1 MTDLDI
7 REIHFLRGPNIWSND
22 PVLEA
27 WVDLGSLKD
36 TSSDIVPGFADQLKA
51 WFPGMIEHRCSIGER
66 GGFFQRLDRGTWPGH
81 ILEHV
86 TLELQT
92 LAGNTVGFGKARET
106 CVEGLYKVVIEYLD
120 ENVAEACMRE
130 AREILL
136 AGYAGKEYD
145 IAGAVARMKR
155 VVDRNALGPSTS
167 AIIAA
172 AEDRGIPWRR
182 LREGRSLVQ
191 FGQGVNQRRIWTAET
206 DRTGAIA
213 EHIVQDKD
221 LTRNLLRKAG
231 VPVPE
236 GRVVA
241 NPEDAWEAAEDIGT
255 PVVVKPQ
262 DANHG
267 RGVFINLTTKEQVDS
282 AFQTAATEG
291 DGVMVERF
299 IPGNDHRLLV
309 VGGEL
314 IAASRGD
321 HAVVTGNG
329 RDSIGVLVDTQ
340 LNTNPLRGVS
350 DFCPWSKIDTEE
362 WDPAILS
369 ELEKQDYEP
378 SSVPNDGER
387 VLISRFANWST
398 EVTGLVHPRNRE
410 HVTIAAQ
417 VAGLDICGIDVVCT
431 DISKPLED
439 QGGAVVELNASP
451 GLIMHLRPAT
461 GEVRPVGEAIIN
473 MLFPEGRDGRIPV
486 IGITGTHGKTTTSKL
501 VAHLMKATGKL
512 IGVCHS
518 EGLQFGGR
526 HACSKMGDRTTGT
539 WGVLLHPWTELAV
552 CESSAESIL
561 LEGLGYDRCQV
572 GVVLNVGTEHLGLGY
587 IDTLEQMTKV
597 KRCVV
602 DVVLPEGTAVL
613 NADDSFVAGMAES
626 EHCRCGVLFFSHVA
640 DNPLVIAHL
649 EKGGRAVFVKDESI
663 CLAEGSLQR
672 RLCALSEVALPL
684 TGHFSFNVH
693 NALAAV
699 GAGWAYGLSDSALAE
714 GLGSYV

>member
-7 REIHFLRGPNIWSND
+7 REIHFLRGPNIWTND

-27 WVDLGSLKD
+27 WVDLGGLKD
-36 TSSDIVPGFADQLKA
+36 TSSDLVPGFAEQLKT

-66 GGFFQRLDRGTWPGH
+66 GGFFQRLDKGTWPGH

-145 IAGAVARMKR
+145 IADAVARMKR

-172 AEDRGIPWRR
+172 AEKRGIPWRR

-213 EHIVQDKD
+213 EHIVQDKE
-221 LTRNLLRKAG
+221 LTRTLLGKAG

-241 NPEDAWEAAEDIGT
+241 NPADAWEAAEDIGI

-267 RGVFINLTTKEQVDS
+267 RGVFINLTTREQVES

-291 DGVMVERF
+291 EGVMVERF

-321 HAVVTGNG
+321 HAVITGNG
-329 RDSIGVLVDTQ
+329 TDTIGVLVDTQ

-378 SSVPNDGER
+378 NSVPNDGER

-398 EVTGLVHPRNRE
+398 EVTSLVHPRNRE

-431 DISKPLED
+431 DIGQPLED

-473 MLFPEGRDGRIPV
+473 MLFPAGKNGRIPV
-486 IGITGTHGKTTTSKL
+486 IGITGTHGKTTTAKL
-501 VAHLMKATGKL
+501 LAHLLKSTGKFL
-512 IGVCHS
+512 GVCHS
-518 EGLQFGGR
+518 GGLQFGER
-526 HACSKMGDRTTGT
+526 HACTKTGDRTSGT
-539 WGVLLHPWTELAV
+539 HGVLLHPWTEVAI

-561 LEGLGYDRCQV
+561 LEGLGYDLCQI

-613 NADDSFVAGMAES
+613 NADDAFVASMAES
-626 EHCRCGVLFFSHVA
+626 NFCDCHVMFF
-640 DNPLVIAHL
+640 AHSA
-649 EKGGRAVFVKDESI
+649 ENAVVTAHRATGGRAVFVKDDAVH
-663 CLAEGSLQR
+663 LAEGEQGR
-672 RLCALSEVALPL
+672 RLCALSDVAMPI
-684 TGHFSFNVH
+684 TGHFEFNVQ
-693 NALAAV
+693 NVLAAV
-699 GAGWAYGLSDSALAE
+699 GAAWAYGLPDPTIVE
-714 GLGSYV
+714 GLGSYA

>member
-7 REIHFLRGPNIWSND
+7 REIHFLRGPNIWANV

-66 GGFFQRLDRGTWPGH
+66 GGFFQRLDKGTWPGH

-92 LAGNTVGFGKARET
+92 LAGHTVGFGKARET
-106 CVEGLYKVVIEYLD
+106 CVEGLYKVVIEYMD
-120 ENVAEACMRE
+120 EIVAEACMRE

-145 IAGAVARMKR
+145 IADAVARMKR

-167 AIIAA
+167 AIIEAA
-172 AEDRGIPWRR
+172 DARGIPWRR
-182 LREGRSLVQ
+182 LREGRSLIQ

-221 LTRNLLRKAG
+221 LTRTLLRKAG

-241 NPEDAWEAAEDIGT
+241 NPQDAWEAAEDIGT

-267 RGVFINLTTKEQVDS
+267 RGVFINLTTREQVES
-282 AFQTAATEG
+282 AFQTASTEG

-321 HAVVTGNG
+321 HAVITGNG
-329 RDSIGVLVDTQ
+329 TDTIAALVDAQ

-369 ELEKQDYEP
+369 ELDKQDYQP
-378 SSVPNDGER
+378 DSIPNDGER

-417 VAGLDICGIDVVCT
+417 VAGLDICGIDVVCS
-431 DISKPLED
+431 DISQPLED

-451 GLIMHLRPAT
+451 GLIMHLRPAV

-473 MLFPEGRDGRIPV
+473 MLFPAGKNGRIPV
-486 IGITGTHGKTTTSKL
+486 IGITGTQGKTTTTKL
-501 VAHLMKATGKL
+501 LAHLMKSTGKQL
-512 IGVCHS
+512 GVCHS
-518 EGLQFGGR
+518 NGLQFGER
-526 HACSKMGDRTTGT
+526 HACSKTGDRTTGT
-539 WGVLLHPWTELAV
+539 WGVLLHPWTEVAI
-552 CESSAESIL
+552 CETSAESII
-561 LEGLGYDRCQV
+561 LEGLGYDRCQI

-602 DVVLPEGTAVL
+602 DVVLRDGTAVL
-613 NADDSFVAGMAES
+613 NADDVLVAEMAES
-626 EHCRCGVLFFSHVA
+626 EFCRCSVMFFSHVA
-640 DNPLVIAHL
+640 DNPVVTAHR
-649 EKGGRAVFVKDESI
+649 EKGGRAVFVQDDAI
-663 CLAEGSLQR
+663 CLAENGQQR
-672 RLCALSEVALPL
+672 RLCALSEVSLPL
-684 TGHFSFNVH
+684 TGHSAFNVH

-699 GAGWAYGLSDSALAE
+699 GAAWTYGLSDAALVE
-714 GLGSYV
+714 GLGTYV

>member
-7 REIHFLRGPNIWSND
+7 REIHFLRGPNIWTNY

-27 WVDLGSLKD
+27 WVDLGGLKD
-36 TSSDIVPGFADQLKA
+36 TSSDIVPGFSEQLKT

-66 GGFFQRLDRGTWPGH
+66 GGFFQRLDTGTWPGH

-92 LAGNTVGFGKARET
+92 LAGHTVGFGKARET

-120 ENVAEACMRE
+120 EVVAEACMRE

-136 AGYAGKEYD
+136 AGYAGKDYD
-145 IAGAVARMKR
+145 IADAVARMKR
-155 VVDRNALGPSTS
+155 VVDRNALGPSTN

-172 AEDRGIPWRR
+172 AEKRGIPWRR

-191 FGQGVNQRRIWTAET
+191 LGQGVNQRRIWTAET

-221 LTRNLLRKAG
+221 LTRTLLSKAG

-241 NPEDAWEAAEDIGT
+241 NPDDAWEAAEDIGT

-267 RGVFINLTTKEQVDS
+267 RGVFINLTTREQVES
-282 AFQTAATEG
+282 AFQTASTEG

-321 HAVVTGNG
+321 HAVVMGNG
-329 RDSIGVLVDTQ
+329 TDTIGVLVDTQ

-369 ELEKQDYEP
+369 ELEKQDYQP
-378 SSVPNDGER
+378 DSIPNAGER

-417 VAGLDICGIDVVCT
+417 VAGLDICGVDVVCT
-431 DISKPLED
+431 DIAKPLED

-473 MLFPEGRDGRIPV
+473 MLFPAEKNSRIPV
-486 IGITGTHGKTTTSKL
+486 IGITGTHGKTTTTRL
-501 VAHLMKATGKL
+501 LAHLLSATGKFL
-512 IGVCHS
+512 GVCHS
-518 EGLQFGGR
+518 GGLQLGER
-526 HACSKMGDRTTGT
+526 RACTNKGDRTSGT
-539 WGVLLHPWTELAV
+539 HGILLHPWTEIAI
-552 CESSAESIL
+552 CETSAESIL
-561 LEGLGYDRCQV
+561 LEGLGYDRCQI

-613 NADDSFVAGMAES
+613 NADDALVAGMAES
-626 EHCRCGVLFFSHVA
+626 DYCRCSVLFFSHVA
-640 DNPLVIAHL
+640 DNPGVIAHRA
-649 EKGGRAVFVKDESI
+649 KGGRAAFVRDDAVY
-663 CLAEGSLQR
+663 LAEGDGER
-672 RLCALSEVALPL
+672 RLCALSEVAMPL
-684 TGHFSFNVH
+684 TGHFTFNVH
-693 NALAAV
+693 NVLAAV
-699 GAGWAYGLSDSALAE
+699 GAAWAYGLADQVIIKGLSAYE
-714 GLGSYV
+714 

>member
-7 REIHFLRGPNIWSND
+7 REIHFLRGPNIWIND
-22 PVLEA
+22 PVIEA
-27 WVDLGSLKD
+27 WVDLGGLKD
-36 TSSDIVPGFADQLKA
+36 TSSDLVPGFADQLKA

-66 GGFFQRLDRGTWPGH
+66 GGFFQRLDTGTWPGH

-86 TLELQT
+86 TLELQS
-92 LAGNTVGFGKARET
+92 LAGHAVSFGKARET
-106 CVEGLYKVVIEYLD
+106 CVDGLYKVVIEYLD
-120 ENVAEACMRE
+120 EIVVEACMRE
-130 AREILL
+130 SREILL
-136 AGYAGKEYD
+136 AAYAGKEYD
-145 IAGAVARMKR
+145 IADAVARMKR
-155 VVDRNALGPSTS
+155 VVDRNGLGPSTS

-172 AEDRGIPWRR
+172 AEARGIPWRR

-221 LTRNLLRKAG
+221 LTRTLLSKAG
-231 VPVPE
+231 VPVPA

-241 NPEDAWEAAEDIGT
+241 NPADAWEAAEDIGT

-267 RGVFINLTTKEQVDS
+267 RGVFINLTTREQVES
-282 AFQTAATEG
+282 AFQTASTEG

-321 HAVVTGNG
+321 HAVITGNG
-329 RDSIGVLVDTQ
+329 TDTIAMLVDSQ

-369 ELEKQDYEP
+369 ELEKQDHEP
-378 SSVPNDGER
+378 TSVPNAGER

-417 VAGLDICGIDVVCT
+417 VAGLDICGVDVVCT
-431 DISKPLED
+431 DISKPLEV

-473 MLFPEGRDGRIPV
+473 MLFPVGKNGRIPV
-486 IGITGTHGKTTTSKL
+486 IGITGTHGKTTTTRL
-501 VAHLMKATGKL
+501 LAHLFQATGKRL
-512 IGVCHS
+512 GVCHS
-518 EGLQFGGR
+518 GGLQFGTR
-526 HACSKMGDRTTGT
+526 CSVTTTGDRTAGT
-539 WGVLLHPWTELAV
+539 RGVLLHPWTEIAI
-552 CESSAESIL
+552 CETSAESIL
-561 LEGLGYDRCQV
+561 LEGLGYDQCQI

-587 IDTLEQMTKV
+587 IDTLENMTKV

-613 NADDSFVAGMAES
+613 NADDVLVAGMAES
-626 EHCRCGVLFFSHVA
+626 EHCKCSVLFFSLTVE
-640 DNPLVIAHL
+640 NPVVIAHRA
-649 EKGGRAVFVKDESI
+649 KGGRAVFIHDDAIFLGTGDQE
-663 CLAEGSLQR
+663 R
-672 RLCALSEVALPL
+672 RLCALSAVAMPHTDHL
-684 TGHFSFNVH
+684 SFNLQ
-693 NALAAV
+693 NILAAV
-699 GAGWAYGLSDSALAE
+699 GAAWAFGLDDQMIIT
-714 GLGSYV
+714 GLGGYV

>member
-7 REIHFLRGPNIWSND
+7 REIHFLRGPNIWTND

-27 WVDLGSLKD
+27 WVDLGGLKD
-36 TSSDIVPGFADQLKA
+36 TSSDIVPGFSEQLKT

-66 GGFFQRLDRGTWPGH
+66 GGFFQRLDTGTWPGH

-92 LAGNTVGFGKARET
+92 LAGHTVGFGKARET

-120 ENVAEACMRE
+120 EVVAEACMRE

-136 AGYAGKEYD
+136 AGYAGKAYD
-145 IAGAVARMKR
+145 IDDAVARMKR
-155 VVDRNALGPSTS
+155 VVDRNALGPSTN

-172 AEDRGIPWRR
+172 AAKRGIPWRR

-191 FGQGVNQRRIWTAET
+191 LGQGVNQRRIWTAET

-221 LTRNLLRKAG
+221 LTRTLLSKAG

-241 NPEDAWEAAEDIGT
+241 NPDDAWEAAEDIGT

-267 RGVFINLTTKEQVDS
+267 RGVFINLTTREQVES

-321 HAVVTGNG
+321 HAVITGTG
-329 RDSIGVLVDTQ
+329 TDTIATLVDTQ

-369 ELEKQDYEP
+369 ELEKQDYLP
-378 SSVPNDGER
+378 DSIPNDGER

-417 VAGLDICGIDVVCT
+417 VAGLDICGVDVVCT

-473 MLFPEGRDGRIPV
+473 MMFAAGKDGRIPV
-486 IGITGTHGKTTTSKL
+486 IGITGTHGKTTTTRL
-501 VAHLMKATGKL
+501 LAHLMKATGKFL
-512 IGVCHS
+512 GVCHS
-518 EGLQFGGR
+518 GGLQFGER
-526 HACSKMGDRTTGT
+526 FATTKNGDRTSGT
-539 WGVLLHPWTELAV
+539 YGVLLHPWTEIAI

-561 LEGLGYDRCQV
+561 LEGLGYDRCQI

-587 IDTLEQMTKV
+587 IDTMEQMTKV

-613 NADDSFVAGMAES
+613 NADDVFVAGMAES
-626 EHCRCGVLFFSHVA
+626 QHCLCSVLFFSHMA
-640 DNPLVIAHL
+640 DNPVVIAHRA
-649 EKGGRAVFVKDESI
+649 KGGRAVFVQDDEVY
-663 CLAEGSLQR
+663 LAEGDTAR
-672 RLCALSEVALPL
+672 RLCALSEVAMPL
-684 TGHFSFNVH
+684 TGHFSFNVP
-693 NALAAV
+693 NVLAAV
-699 GAGWAYGLSDSALAE
+699 GAAWAYGLEDQVIVDGVS
-714 GLGSYV
+714 SYS

>member
-7 REIHFLRGPNIWSND
+7 REIHFLRGPNIWTND
-22 PVLEA
+22 RVLEA
-27 WVDLGSLKD
+27 WVDLGGLKD
-36 TSSDIVPGFADQLKA
+36 TSSDIVPGFSEQLKK

-66 GGFFQRLDRGTWPGH
+66 GGFFQRLDTGTWPGH

-92 LAGNTVGFGKARET
+92 LAGHTVGFGKARET

-120 ENVAEACMRE
+120 EVVAEACMRE

-136 AGYAGKEYD
+136 AGYAGKDYD
-145 IAGAVARMKR
+145 IADAVARMKR
-155 VVDRNALGPSTS
+155 VVDRNALGPSTN

-172 AEDRGIPWRR
+172 AEERGIPWRR

-191 FGQGVNQRRIWTAET
+191 LGQGVNQRRIWTAET

-221 LTRNLLRKAG
+221 LTRTLLSKAG

-241 NPEDAWEAAEDIGT
+241 NPDDAWEAAEDIGT

-267 RGVFINLTTKEQVDS
+267 RGVFINLTTREQVES

-291 DGVMVERF
+291 EGVMVERF

-321 HAVVTGNG
+321 HAVITGNG
-329 RDSIGVLVDTQ
+329 TDTIGVLVDTQ

-362 WDPAILS
+362 WDPAILQ
-369 ELEKQDYEP
+369 ELEKQDYQP
-378 SSVPNDGER
+378 DSIPNAGER

-417 VAGLDICGIDVVCT
+417 VAGLDICGVDVVCT
-431 DISKPLED
+431 DIATPLED

-461 GEVRPVGEAIIN
+461 GEVRPVGEAIVN
-473 MLFPEGRDGRIPV
+473 MLFPAGKNGRIPV
-486 IGITGTHGKTTTSKL
+486 IGITGTHGKTTTTRL
-501 VAHLMKATGKL
+501 LAHLLSATGKFL
-512 IGVCHS
+512 GVCHS
-518 EGLQFGGR
+518 GGLQLGER
-526 HACSKMGDRTTGT
+526 RACTNKGDRSSGT
-539 WGVLLHPWTELAV
+539 HGVLLHPWTEIAI

-561 LEGLGYDRCQV
+561 LEGLGYDRCQI
-572 GVVLNVGTEHLGLGY
+572 GVVLNVGTEHLGLAY
-587 IDTLEQMTKV
+587 IESMEQMTKV

-613 NADDSFVAGMAES
+613 NADDALVAGMAES
-626 EHCRCGVLFFSHVA
+626 EHCECSVLFFSHVA
-640 DNPLVIAHL
+640 DNPGVIAHRA
-649 EKGGRAVFVKDESI
+649 KGGRAAFVRDDVI
-663 CLAEGSLQR
+663 YLAEGDSER
-672 RLCALSEVALPL
+672 RLCALSEVTLPH
-684 TGHFSFNVH
+684 TGHSGFNVH
-693 NALAAV
+693 NILAAV
-699 GAGWAYGLSDSALAE
+699 GAAWAYGLADQAIIQ
-714 GLGSYV
+714 GLGTYE

>member
-7 REIHFLRGPNIWSND
+7 REIHFLRGPNIWIND

-27 WVDLGSLKD
+27 WVDLGGLKD
-36 TSSDIVPGFADQLKA
+36 TSSDLVPGFADQLKA

-66 GGFFQRLDRGTWPGH
+66 GGFFQRLDTGTWPGH

-86 TLELQT
+86 TLELQS
-92 LAGNTVGFGKARET
+92 LAGHAVGFGKARET
-106 CVEGLYKVVIEYLD
+106 CVDGLYKVVIEYMD
-120 ENVAEACMRE
+120 EIVVEACMRE

-136 AGYAGKEYD
+136 AGYAGKDYD
-145 IAGAVARMKR
+145 IADAVARMTR

-172 AEDRGIPWRR
+172 AEARGIPWRR

-191 FGQGVNQRRIWTAET
+191 FGQGANQRRIWTAET

-213 EHIVQDKD
+213 EHIVQDKE
-221 LTRNLLRKAG
+221 LTRTLLSKAG

-241 NPEDAWEAAEDIGT
+241 NPDDAWEAAEDIGT

-267 RGVFINLTTKEQVDS
+267 RGVFINLTTREQVES
-282 AFQTAATEG
+282 AFQTASTEG
-291 DGVMVERF
+291 EGVMVERF

-329 RDSIGVLVDTQ
+329 TDTIGMLVDSQ

-369 ELEKQDYEP
+369 ELEKQDHEP
-378 SSVPNDGER
+378 GSIPHDGER

-398 EVTGLVHPRNRE
+398 EVTSLVHPRNRE

-431 DISKPLED
+431 DISKPLEV

-473 MLFPEGRDGRIPV
+473 MLFPAGKNGRIPV
-486 IGITGTHGKTTTSKL
+486 IGITGTHGKTTTTRL
-501 VAHLMKATGKL
+501 LAHLLKATGKL
-512 IGVCHS
+512 LGVCHS
-518 EGLQFGGR
+518 GGLQFGER
-526 HACSKMGDRTTGT
+526 CAPTTTGDRSTGAR
-539 WGVLLHPWTELAV
+539 GVLLHPWTEIAI
-552 CESSAESIL
+552 CETSAESIL
-561 LEGLGYDRCQV
+561 LEGLGYDQCQI

-587 IDTLEQMTKV
+587 IDTLENMAKV

-602 DVVLPEGTAVL
+602 DVVLPEGVAVL
-613 NADDSFVAGMAES
+613 NADDAFVAAMAES
-626 EHCRCGVLFFSHVA
+626 EHCECSVLFFSHTAESPIVA
-640 DNPLVIAHL
+640 AHRA
-649 EKGGRAVFVKDESI
+649 KGGRAVFVQDDAI
-663 CLAEGSLQR
+663 HLAEGANERL
-672 RLCALSEVALPL
+672 LCALSAVAMPL
-684 TGHFSFNVH
+684 AGHFTFNVH
-693 NALAAV
+693 NVLAAV
-699 GAGWAYGLSDSALAE
+699 GAAWAYGLDDQTISE
-714 GLGSYV
+714 GLRSYV

>member
-7 REIHFLRGPNIWSND
+7 REIHFLRGPNIWANV

-36 TSSDIVPGFADQLKA
+36 TSSDLVPGFGDQLKA

-66 GGFFQRLDRGTWPGH
+66 GGFFQRLDKGTWPGH

-92 LAGNTVGFGKARET
+92 LAGHTVGFGKARET
-106 CVEGLYKVVIEYLD
+106 CVEGLYKVVIEYMD
-120 ENVAEACMRE
+120 EIVAEACMRE

-136 AGYAGKEYD
+136 AGYARKEYD
-145 IAGAVARMKR
+145 IADAVARMKR

-167 AIIAA
+167 AIIEA
-172 AEDRGIPWRR
+172 AEARGIPWRR
-182 LREGRSLVQ
+182 LREGRSLIQ

-221 LTRNLLRKAG
+221 LTRTLLSKAG

-241 NPEDAWEAAEDIGT
+241 NPADAWEAAEDIGT

-267 RGVFINLTTKEQVDS
+267 RGVFINLTTREQVES

-329 RDSIGVLVDTQ
+329 TDTIAALVDSQ

-369 ELEKQDYEP
+369 ELEKQDHQP
-378 SSVPNDGER
+378 DSIPDAGER

-417 VAGLDICGIDVVCT
+417 VAGLDICGVDVVCT
-431 DISKPLED
+431 DIGKPLED

-473 MLFPEGRDGRIPV
+473 MLFPAGKNGRIPV
-486 IGITGTHGKTTTSKL
+486 IGITGTHGKTTTTKL
-501 VAHLMKATGKL
+501 VAHLLQATGKL
-512 IGVCHS
+512 LGVS
-518 EGLQFGGR
+518 YSGGLQFGER
-526 HACSKMGDRTTGT
+526 HASSKTGDRTSGT
-539 WGVLLHPWTELAV
+539 WGVLLHPWTEVAI
-552 CESSAESIL
+552 CEASAEAIL
-561 LEGLGYDRCQV
+561 LEGLGYDRCQI
-572 GVVLNVGTEHLGLGY
+572 GVVLNVGTDHLGLGY
-587 IDTLEQMTKV
+587 IDTLEQMAKV

-602 DVVLPEGTAVL
+602 DVVLRDGTAVL
-613 NADDSFVAGMAES
+613 NADDVLVAEMAES
-626 EHCRCGVLFFSHVA
+626 EFCRCSVLFFSHEVN
-640 DNPLVIAHL
+640 NPVVIAHRAT
-649 EKGGRAVFVKDESI
+649 GGRAVYVREEAI
-663 CLAEGSLQR
+663 YLAEGDRER
-672 RLCALSEVALPL
+672 RLCALTGVAMPV
-684 TGHFSFNVH
+684 TGHFHFNVQ
-693 NALAAV
+693 NVLAAI
-699 GAGWAYGLSDSALAE
+699 GAAWAYGLADQTIAE
-714 GLGSYV
+714 GLASYS